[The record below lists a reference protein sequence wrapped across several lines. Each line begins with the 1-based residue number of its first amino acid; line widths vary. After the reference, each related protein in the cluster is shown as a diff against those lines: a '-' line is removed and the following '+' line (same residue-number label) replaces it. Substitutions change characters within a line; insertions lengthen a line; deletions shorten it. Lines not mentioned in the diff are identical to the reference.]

1 VNRLRVTHLTES
13 SSTGEDRDHDIP
25 LKLEFSFNTS
35 TPVMVLEDGPEAACP
50 PDLVRA
56 NQTLSGTQELKATS
70 TATLGPNL
78 IVNGAHIAVN
88 APEVSILAG
97 TAISGTFSV
106 GNNPLCP

>member
-25 LKLEFSFNTS
+25 LKLEFSFNTP

-56 NQTLSGTQELKATS
+56 NQTLSGTQTLKATS